1 MKKIQKHNKIIQKY
15 NNIIYMYNEK
25 EQELEQFKDTSK
37 RKLDLLKKETTESIT
52 ALNNRN
58 EEIKKEQISNNNKQ
72 AQLTSNKEQTER
84 NYFTIQEQKPGL
96 MLLTKIFNQ
105 NKVND

>member
-1 MKKIQKHNKIIQKY
+1 EEKKTKTKKKEEYITRYKEIKEVKKKVQKHSELNQKY
-15 NNIIYMYNEK
+15 NNIIYLYNEK

-72 AQLTSNKEQTER
+72 AQLT
-84 NYFTIQEQKPGL
+84 
-96 MLLTKIFNQ
+96 
-105 NKVND
+105 